1 MSKRSRTASRVVLEM
16 AMAWGFGTGSNKA
29 KDDMAG
35 EVVEEKSRLFG
46 KVVGKLDEQG
56 KKAAAD
62 NITRNAGRADSPEV
76 LADRRSRGK
85 GNSGQSR

>member
-1 MSKRSRTASRVVLEM
+1 MSTRPRTASRVVLEM
-16 AMAWGFGTGSNKA
+16 TMGWGFGTNSDKV

-62 NITRNAGRADSPEV
+62 NITKNAGRADSPEV

-85 GNSGQSR
+85 GGGQSR

>member
-1 MSKRSRTASRVVLEM
+1 MG
-16 AMAWGFGTGSNKA
+16 WGFGTNSDKV

-62 NITRNAGRADSPEV
+62 NITKNAGRADSPEV

-85 GNSGQSR
+85 GGGQSR